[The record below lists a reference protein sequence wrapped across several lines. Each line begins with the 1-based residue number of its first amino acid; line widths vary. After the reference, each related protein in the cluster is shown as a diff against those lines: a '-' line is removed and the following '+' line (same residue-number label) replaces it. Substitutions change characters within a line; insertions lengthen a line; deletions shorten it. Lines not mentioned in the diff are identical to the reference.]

1 MNAIAIARMA
11 QHSAQSKS
19 KKEQNENLKLVNEVY
34 PRLFISSVRPAK
46 DPVVIETLGITH
58 ILTLI
63 PTGNKPHE
71 EKGVK
76 YLTFD
81 EIEDNSA

>member
-1 MNAIAIARMA
+1 MVESNEESNA
-11 QHSAQSKS
+11 
-19 KKEQNENLKLVNEVY
+19 NLKLVTEIY

-63 PTGNKPHE
+63 PTANKPHE
-71 EKGVK
+71 EDGVK
-76 YLTFD
+76 YLVFD
-81 EIEDNSA
+81 EI